1 MAPTVKDMA
10 GISRGRLAQWTQA
23 VLWHRRLLAAGL
35 AAGAVALAI
44 HAVQADPVRTVPLVV
59 TARDLPGGGTLQPAD
74 LTTIDVLPSSV
85 PAGAVALDAAIG
97 RMLGGPAR
105 AGEPVTD
112 VRLVGPSL
120 VQGWGDGLVAVPVRI
135 ADPGAVAILRPGELI
150 DLIAAPVNG
159 QGTPGPIATQV
170 PLLAVPEQADGG
182 LHADGGLLIVAVTTE
197 QAASLAEAAV
207 TSRLSVA
214 IR

>member
-1 MAPTVKDMA
+1 MA
-10 GISRGRLAQWTQA
+10 GISRGRLAQWAQT

-35 AAGAVALAI
+35 AAAALALAI
-44 HAVQADPVRTVPLVV
+44 HAAEADPVRTVPLVV
-59 TARDLPGGGTLQPAD
+59 MARDLPGGGTLQPAD
-74 LTTIDVLPSSV
+74 LTTIDVLSSSV
-85 PAGAVALDAAIG
+85 PAGAVASVDAAIG
-97 RMLGGPAR
+97 RMLAGPAS

-135 ADPGAVAILRPGELI
+135 ADPGAVAILRPGQLI
-150 DLIAAPVNG
+150 DLIAAPMNG
-159 QGTPGPIATQV
+159 QGAPGPIATQV

-182 LHADGGLLIVAVTTE
+182 LHTDGGLLIVAVSAQ

>member
-1 MAPTVKDMA
+1 M
-10 GISRGRLAQWTQA
+10 
-23 VLWHRRLLAAGL
+23 LWHRRLLAAGL
-35 AAGAVALAI
+35 AAAAVALAI
-44 HAVQADPVRTVPLVV
+44 HAAQADPVRTVPLVV
-59 TARDLPGGGTLQPAD
+59 TARDLPGGGILQPAD
-74 LTTIDVLPSSV
+74 LTTIEVLVASV
-85 PAGAVALDAAIG
+85 PAGAVASVDAAIG
-97 RMLGGPAR
+97 RMLAGPAS

-120 VQGWGDGLVAVPVRI
+120 LQGWGDGLVAVPVRI

-159 QGTPGPIATQV
+159 QGAPGPIATQV

-182 LHADGGLLIVAVTTE
+182 LHADGGLLIVAVSAQ